1 MSDFIYLINEYLSK
15 ILSLANGAIFLLV
28 VVIVGH
34 GLYDNSIPTDRGIL
48 VIAGAVVI
56 CGLVAT
62 LMEIKLSLSNIS
74 DSAYNT
80 KEISLATHN
89 LLKKEGDDK

>member
-1 MSDFIYLINEYLSK
+1 M
-15 ILSLANGAIFLLV
+15 
-28 VVIVGH
+28 VIVGH

-56 CGLVAT
+56 CGLVTT

-80 KEISLATHN
+80 KVISLATYN
-89 LLKKEGDDK
+89 LLDGLSLSYFLMSILIEQ